1 MEADSI
7 DYVLD
12 ANVIMSMLIS
22 GKAYHR
28 EVLANTRCCSV
39 DFVFDEISNY
49 EAVIQTK
56 AKLSKFSLQRF
67 VFDIFS
73 LITVVPSFV
82 INDDDWQYAAKIC
95 QTVDSKDV
103 AYVALSKSTDYP
115 LVTRDKPLYTGLRR
129 KGFRNVILFDEFLD
143 SI

>member
-12 ANVIMSMLIS
+12 ANVLISILIS

-28 EVLANTRCCSV
+28 EVLADTRCCSV
-39 DFVFDEISNY
+39 DFVFDEISKY
-49 EAVIQTK
+49 ETVIQTK
-56 AKLSKFSLQRF
+56 AKLSKSSLQRF
-67 VFDIFS
+67 VFDIFG
-73 LITVVPSFV
+73 LITVVPSLV
-82 INDDDWQYAAKIC
+82 ISDEDWQYAVKIC

-103 AYVALSKSTDYP
+103 AYVVLSKATSFP
-115 LVTRDKPLYTGLRR
+115 LVTRDKPLYKGLRK

>member
-12 ANVIMSMLIS
+12 ANVIMSILIS

-28 EVLANTRCCSV
+28 EVLADTRCCSV
-39 DFVFDEISNY
+39 DFVFDEISKY

-56 AKLSKFSLQRF
+56 AKLSKTSLQRF

-82 INDDDWQYAAKIC
+82 INDEDWQYAAKIC
-95 QTVDSKDV
+95 QTVDTKDV
-103 AYVALSKSTDYP
+103 AYVALSKATKFP